1 MKTLQTEAWQDGCA
15 GFGTWSLG
23 FTTRLD
29 YVNATVRS
37 SECFC
42 ASERVC
48 FLRCLLVVRPGCA
61 FIEMFVTLFALDL
74 SQSTSTSHS
83 PGSPEENSSVS
94 SFCLSKNIKH
104 LNQWAFISYLIF
116 FLRCRAAASSL
127 KTQRRRGREREREL
141 KKNTAVLFLLFLH
154 SSRLVNYRRGKVKST
169 WKPLR

>member
-15 GFGTWSLG
+15 GFESWTL
-23 FTTRLD
+23 RLD
-29 YVNATVRS
+29 YVNAAACS

-48 FLRCLLVVRPGCA
+48 FLRCLLVVRPGCG

-83 PGSPEENSSVS
+83 PGSLEENSSVS

-127 KTQRRRGREREREL
+127 KTQREGGGAREREL
-141 KKNTAVLFLLFLH
+141 KKYSCVIFIISSFLLASKLPPQQ
-154 SSRLVNYRRGKVKST
+154 S
-169 WKPLR
+169 